1 MGVSMKILL
10 ADDEPIARTMLE
22 HWLTGWAYDVVSAKD
37 GRAALEVLQTTPDV
51 RLAVLDWVMPG
62 LDGVDI
68 CRQVRQGRQTPYV
81 YVILLTAR
89 DDKHD
94 IARGLEAGADDYL
107 IKPCNPF
114 ELRVRLGI
122 GKRMIDLQ
130 DQLQRARREA
140 ESRALYDGLTGVFAK
155 GPVIELLERELARA
169 ERREAPVAVVDIH
182 VDQFDRLRTE
192 RGPDVVDRATQEVA
206 RRLGSVIRK
215 YELLART
222 GDGEFLIVLP
232 ETDAE
237 RAAQITQ
244 RLREALSGTPVN
256 VGSGAFRVTAGY
268 GVAST
273 TQRPGARMGQLLGA
287 ASQALRAAQQQ
298 GRDCTQ
304 VARLQDWHESES
316 EIASAVSSVPAA

>member
-37 GRAALEVLQTTPDV
+37 GRAALEVLQSNPEV

-68 CRQVRQGRQTPYV
+68 CRQVRQSRQTPYV
-81 YVILLTAR
+81 YAILLTAR

-122 GKRMIDLQ
+122 GKRVIDLQ
-130 DQLQRARREA
+130 DQLARTRREV
-140 ESRALYDGLTGVFAK
+140 ESRALYDALTGAFAK
-155 GPVIELLERELARA
+155 GPVLELLEREIART
-169 ERREAPVAVVDIH
+169 ERTNAPVAVVELHI
-182 VDQFDRLRTE
+182 DQFDRLRAE
-192 RGPDVVDRATQEVA
+192 RSADVADRATQEVA
-206 RRLGSVIRK
+206 RRLGNVIRK
-215 YELLART
+215 YDLLART
-222 GDGEFLIVLP
+222 ADGEFLIVLP
-232 ETDAE
+232 EADPDL
-237 RAAQITQ
+237 AAQITQ

-256 VGSGAFRVTAGY
+256 VGSGAFRVTACY
-268 GVAST
+268 GIAST
-273 TQRPGARMGQLLGA
+273 GQRPGARMSQLLGA
-287 ASQALRAAQQQ
+287 ASHAVRAAQHL

-304 VARLQDWHESES
+304 VARLQDWQESEQALATS
-316 EIASAVSSVPAA
+316 PAPAA

>member
-37 GRAALEVLQTTPDV
+37 GRAALEVLQTVPEV

-68 CRQVRQGRQTPYV
+68 CKQVRQSRQTPYV

-122 GKRMIDLQ
+122 GKRVIDLQ
-130 DQLQRARREA
+130 DQLLRARREA
-140 ESRALYDGLTGVFAK
+140 ESRALYDGLTGTLAK
-155 GPVIELLERELARA
+155 GPVLELLERELARA
-169 ERREAPVAVVDIH
+169 ERTNAPVAVVDVHI
-182 VDQFDRLRTE
+182 DQFERLRTE
-192 RGPDVVDRATQEVA
+192 RGLDVADRTTQEVA
-206 RRLGSVIRK
+206 RRLGNVIRK
-215 YELLART
+215 YDLLART
-222 GDGEFLIVLP
+222 GESEFLIVLP
-232 ETDAE
+232 DTDAD
-237 RAAQITQ
+237 RAPQVTQ

-256 VGSGAFRVTAGY
+256 VGSGAFRVTACY

-273 TQRPGARMGQLLGA
+273 AQRPGARMGQLLGA
-287 ASQALRAAQQQ
+287 AGQALRAAQQQ

-304 VARLQDWHESES
+304 VARLQDWQESEKAAA
-316 EIASAVSSVPAA
+316 ASAAHAE

>member
-37 GRAALEVLQTTPDV
+37 GRAALEVLQTSADV

-68 CRQVRQGRQTPYV
+68 CRQVRQSRQTPYV
-81 YVILLTAR
+81 YAILLTAR

-122 GKRMIDLQ
+122 GKRVIDLQ
-130 DQLQRARREA
+130 DQLSRARREA
-140 ESRALYDGLTGVFAK
+140 ESRALFDGLTGAFAK
-155 GPVIELLERELARA
+155 SPVLELLERELARA
-169 ERREAPVAVVDIH
+169 ERSDASVAVVDVHI
-182 VDQFDRLRTE
+182 DQFERLRTE
-192 RGPDVVDRATQEVA
+192 RGADVVDRATQEVA

-222 GDGEFLIVLP
+222 AEGQFLIVLP
-232 ETDAE
+232 ETDA
-237 RAAQITQ
+237 
-244 RLREALSGTPVN
+244 
-256 VGSGAFRVTAGY
+256 
-268 GVAST
+268 
-273 TQRPGARMGQLLGA
+273 
-287 ASQALRAAQQQ
+287 
-298 GRDCTQ
+298 
-304 VARLQDWHESES
+304 
-316 EIASAVSSVPAA
+316 

>member
-1 MGVSMKILL
+1 MKILL

-37 GRAALEVLQTTPDV
+37 GRAALEVLQTTSDV

-122 GKRMIDLQ
+122 GKRVIDLQ
-130 DQLQRARREA
+130 DQLLRARREA
-140 ESRALYDGLTGVFAK
+140 ESRALFDGLTGAFAK
-155 GPVIELLERELARA
+155 SPVLELLERELARS
-169 ERREAPVAVVDIH
+169 ERNDAPVSLVEIH
-182 VDQFDRLRTE
+182 IDQFDRLRSD
-192 RGPDVVDRATQEVA
+192 RGVDVADRATQEVA

-222 GDGEFLIVLP
+222 GDGQFLIVLP
-232 ETDAE
+232 DTDAD
-237 RAAQITQ
+237 RALQITQ

-256 VGSGAFRVTAGY
+256 VGSGAFRVTACY
-268 GVAST
+268 GLAST
-273 TQRPGARMGQLLGA
+273 VQRPGARMAELLGA
-287 ASQALRAAQQQ
+287 ANQALRAAQQQ

-304 VARLQDWHESES
+304 VARLQDWHESVA
-316 EIASAVSSVPAA
+316 ASAVSSVPAA

>member
-1 MGVSMKILL
+1 MGGSMKILL

-37 GRAALEVLQTTPDV
+37 GRAALEVLQTVPEV

-68 CRQVRQGRQTPYV
+68 CKQVRQSRQTPYV

-94 IARGLEAGADDYL
+94 ISRGLEAGADDYL

-122 GKRMIDLQ
+122 GKRVIDLQ
-130 DQLQRARREA
+130 DQLLRARREA
-140 ESRALYDGLTGVFAK
+140 ESRALYDALTGTLAK
-155 GPVIELLERELARA
+155 GPVLELLERELARA
-169 ERREAPVAVVDIH
+169 DRTNAPVAVVDVHI
-182 VDQFDRLRTE
+182 DQFERLRTE
-192 RGPDVVDRATQEVA
+192 RGLDVADRTTQEVA
-206 RRLGSVIRK
+206 RRLGNVIRK
-215 YELLART
+215 YDLLART
-222 GDGEFLIVLP
+222 GESEFLIVLP
-232 ETDAE
+232 DTDAD
-237 RAAQITQ
+237 RAPQVTQ

-256 VGSGAFRVTAGY
+256 VGSGAFRVTACY

-273 TQRPGARMGQLLGA
+273 AQRPGARMGQLLGA
-287 ASQALRAAQQQ
+287 AGQALRAAQQQ

-304 VARLQDWHESES
+304 VARLQDWQESEKAAA
-316 EIASAVSSVPAA
+316 ASTAHAE

>member
-1 MGVSMKILL
+1 MKILL

-37 GRAALEVLQTTPDV
+37 GRAALEVLQTGSDV

-68 CRQVRQGRQTPYV
+68 CRQLRQGRQTPYV

-122 GKRMIDLQ
+122 GKRVIDLQ
-130 DQLQRARREA
+130 DQLLRTRREA
-140 ESRALYDGLTGVFAK
+140 ESRALYDGLTGALAK
-155 GPVIELLERELARA
+155 SPVLELLEREIARS
-169 ERREAPVAVVDIH
+169 ERTNAPVAVIDIH
-182 VDQFDRLRTE
+182 IDQFERLCAE
-192 RGPDVVDRATQEVA
+192 RGADVADRATQEVA
-206 RRLGSVIRK
+206 RRFGNSIRK
-215 YELLART
+215 YDLLART
-222 GDGEFLIVLP
+222 AAGEFLVVLP
-232 ETDAE
+232 ETDAD
-237 RAAQITQ
+237 RSLQVAQ

-256 VGSGAFRVTAGY
+256 VGSGAFRMTACY
-268 GVAST
+268 GLASSV
-273 TQRPGARMGQLLGA
+273 QRPGARMGQLLGA
-287 ASQALRAAQQQ
+287 AGQALRVAQQQ

-304 VARLQDWHESES
+304 VARLQDWHESE
-316 EIASAVSSVPAA
+316 IAAVVSSVPAA

>member
-1 MGVSMKILL
+1 MKILL

-22 HWLTGWAYDVVSAKD
+22 HWLTGWEYDVVSAKD
-37 GRAALEVLQTTPDV
+37 GRAALEILQTAADV

-68 CRQVRQGRQTPYV
+68 CRQVRQSRQTPYV

-122 GKRMIDLQ
+122 GKRMIDLH

-140 ESRALYDGLTGVFAK
+140 ESRALYDGLTGALAK

-169 ERREAPVAVVDIH
+169 ERTNAPVAVVEIH
-182 VDQFDRLRTE
+182 IDHFERLRAE
-192 RGPDVVDRATQEVA
+192 RGLDVADRATQEVA
-206 RRLGSVIRK
+206 RRLGNAVRK
-215 YELLART
+215 YDFLART
-222 GDGEFLIVLP
+222 SDGEFLVVLP
-232 ETDAE
+232 ESDLE
-237 RAAQITQ
+237 RAQQVAQ
-244 RLREALSGTPVN
+244 RLREGLSGTPVN
-256 VGSGAFRVTAGY
+256 VGSGAFRVTACY
-268 GVAST
+268 GAAST
-273 TQRPGARMGQLLGA
+273 TQRPGARMAQLLGA
-287 ASQALRAAQQQ
+287 ASQAVRAAQQQ

-304 VARLQDWHESES
+304 VARLQDWQESEN
-316 EIASAVSSVPAA
+316 AVAASSVPAA